1 VELGARHARGGLR
14 AAVVSVA
21 PDKVVALVLDGE
33 AIPPE
38 QAAFLPLERGLLYGD
53 GLFESMLVIE
63 DCVPD
68 VERHF
73 ARMATSA
80 NALGFPEPSYAAW
93 DVGIAAA
100 LDAVRDRPLDRK
112 RSLRI
117 TWTRGATRVRSFA
130 PQPEDGAPRLLV
142 ALYEGL
148 PADANSMAPRAAAII
163 PGMAP
168 GDLGRHKTLSA
179 MAYVVAQE
187 RARALGA
194 DEALLVDAQ
203 GSILEAAGSNV
214 FARFEREGLCTPPLT
229 LPILPGIARERVFG
243 WVRGVRELR
252 LTAEDLYRADEVFLT
267 NAVRGVVPIRSIDG
281 RQVGMGGVGS
291 LTVDVAAEFMVHW
304 FKETR
309 TRRARKQILRPDGSP

>member
-1 VELGARHARGGLR
+1 VEQGARHARGGLR

-179 MAYVVAQE
+179 MAYVVA
-187 RARALGA
+187 
-194 DEALLVDAQ
+194 
-203 GSILEAAGSNV
+203 
-214 FARFEREGLCTPPLT
+214 RFEREGLCTPPLT

-309 TRRARKQILRPDGSP
+309 TRRARKQILRPDG